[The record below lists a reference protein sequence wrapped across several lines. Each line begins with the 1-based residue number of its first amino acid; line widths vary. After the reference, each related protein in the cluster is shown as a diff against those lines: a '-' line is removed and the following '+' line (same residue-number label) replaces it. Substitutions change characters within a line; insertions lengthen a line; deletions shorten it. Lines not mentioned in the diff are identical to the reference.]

1 MHSGGDCAM
10 FVAGCANIHHDHVRV
25 PPIVHHS
32 RSDTMADKIY
42 KLLELV
48 GTSNKSSDDAI
59 QNAIASAADT
69 VRNLDRF
76 EVLEQRGSIQN
87 GKVTCY
93 QVTLKVGLRLDLPGV
108 RVEDLSSGAAQLR
121 RGWYWVVWMR

>member
-10 FVAGCANIHHDHVRV
+10 FVAGCANIHLDHVRV
-25 PPIVHHS
+25 PPIVHRR
-32 RSDTMADKIY
+32 RSASMADKIN

-59 QNAIASAADT
+59 HNAIARAADT
-69 VRNLDRF
+69 VRNLDWF

-93 QVTLKVGLRLDLPGV
+93 HVLLLVCFCLVLSGV
-108 RVEDLSSGAAQLR
+108 CVVVLSSG
-121 RGWYWVVWMR
+121 VVF